1 MRSQLYMRP
10 RWRLA
15 MLGQAAPL
23 GALLQGLGSTSHIPQ
38 RADHHHPKRPT
49 EQTCSPRRPT
59 FRLTIPAVHL
69 PSIHRV
75 ISLSAGWWRATVIR
89 QLLPSICIEP
99 SPTNT
104 IAART
109 DKKYN
114 VHLST
119 PLQIGSSGFR
129 VFIARGSASMVPP
142 TPLTAPQKAARC
154 DGHRYRVERVPREG
168 LGSFRSPI
176 EPSRRQARVARHDY
190 IRR

>member
-1 MRSQLYMRP
+1 MRSQLYVRP

-15 MLGQAAPL
+15 VLGQAAPL
-23 GALLQGLGSTSHIPQ
+23 GALQRRPGLTLHIPQ
-38 RADHHHPKRPT
+38 CADHHHPKRPT
-49 EQTCSPRRPT
+49 DQTGSPRCPA

-89 QLLPSICIEP
+89 QFLPSICIAP
-99 SPTNT
+99 SPTST

-109 DKKYN
+109 DKKYK

-129 VFIARGSASMVPP
+129 VFIARGSAPRVPP

-154 DGHRYRVERVPREG
+154 NGHQSRLGGLWAREAR
-168 LGSFRSPI
+168 SRSPAI
-176 EPSRRQARVARHDY
+176 RWPIPSVHH
-190 IRR
+190 